1 MRASGILLAAGKAER
16 FGQDKVFLELGGVP
30 VLVRAARAFQEAGAV
45 EELVAVVRP
54 GAELRAAALLQ
65 DLEIPVRV
73 VTGGPRRRD
82 SSLAGVEA
90 ARGEIVL
97 IHDAARP
104 LVSPELI
111 RRVLVAAEKHG
122 AAVPVLPVV
131 DTLRYAENDFLK
143 PEVLPRAGLVAIQT
157 PQGFRRELL
166 LSALQEC
173 DEDLPDDAA
182 ALLSRGIPV
191 ATVPGDLKNL
201 KLTYPEDLL
210 FAASLLQVENS
221 W

>member
-111 RRVLVAAEKHG
+111 RRV
-122 AAVPVLPVV
+122 
-131 DTLRYAENDFLK
+131 
-143 PEVLPRAGLVAIQT
+143 
-157 PQGFRRELL
+157 
-166 LSALQEC
+166 
-173 DEDLPDDAA
+173 
-182 ALLSRGIPV
+182 
-191 ATVPGDLKNL
+191 
-201 KLTYPEDLL
+201 
-210 FAASLLQVENS
+210 
-221 W
+221 